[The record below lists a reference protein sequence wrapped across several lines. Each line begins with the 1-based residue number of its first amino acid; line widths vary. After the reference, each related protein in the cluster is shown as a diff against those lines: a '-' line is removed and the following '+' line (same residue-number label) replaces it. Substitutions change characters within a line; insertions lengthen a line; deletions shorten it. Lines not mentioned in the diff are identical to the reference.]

1 MALLLQ
7 PPGWG
12 VSLSLDW
19 YDVKIT
25 NAIQA
30 LSGQTIANEC
40 VDLSTIDNPFC
51 GQVTRT
57 PTGGFPGS
65 ISQIRAQ
72 EINVASFQTSGI
84 DLDFDYTADTTDW
97 FGENDGTIS
106 FHIIGNWLNRL
117 SFVSLPDE
125 APVQG
130 AGTLG
135 GGFDGTPAPK
145 WQTNVDIV
153 WRNNGWTV
161 DYNID
166 WYSHVL
172 RTSLQTVKDQPNV
185 FAKQFLFIPDRFV
198 QGVQVGYDFSPG
210 WNAYVGIDNLF
221 YQKPAIG
228 RVGLS
233 GRSDWSVLLHRRQIQ
248 VGLQRYRSL
257 RPRYSKI
264 DAVENGGHCP
274 AIFLSGLAASY
285 ANEQSTDLDDVRL
298 WRTGMRQQ
306 REEFCAQHSRWRR
319 SGSRSPHW
327 RKARPSRSPSMTS
340 FRTS

>member
-1 MALLLQ
+1 VGGNTALQPETARTLTYGIVVQ
-7 PPGWG
+7 PPGMG
-12 VSLSLDW
+12 LSVSLDW

-51 GQVTRT
+51 AQVTRT

-72 EINVASFQTSGI
+72 EINVASFQTSGV
-84 DLDFDYTADTTDW
+84 DLTLDYSADTVDW
-97 FGENDGTIS
+97 FGEPDGTVS
-106 FHIIGNWLNRL
+106 FHLIGNWLNRL

-130 AGTLG
+130 AGTIG

-145 WQTNVDIV
+145 WQTNLDIV

-172 RTSLQTVKDQPNV
+172 RTSIQTVEDQPNV
-185 FAKQFLFIPDRFV
+185 FAKKFLFIPDRFV
-198 QGVQVGYDFSPG
+198 QGVQVGYDFSTG
-210 WNAYVGIDNLF
+210 WNAYVGVDNLF
-221 YQKPAIG
+221 YQTPAIG
-228 RVGLS
+228 DSAYPVDPIGRFFYVGVKSNLDF
-233 GRSDWSVLLHRRQIQ
+233 SDI
-248 VGLQRYRSL
+248 GL
-257 RPRYSKI
+257 
-264 DAVENGGHCP
+264 
-274 AIFLSGLAASY
+274 
-285 ANEQSTDLDDVRL
+285 
-298 WRTGMRQQ
+298 
-306 REEFCAQHSRWRR
+306 
-319 SGSRSPHW
+319 
-327 RKARPSRSPSMTS
+327 
-340 FRTS
+340 